1 MDMSSMGAEIR
12 VALLEDQ
19 LIFRESLVALLE
31 GAGMKVVS
39 RCAESSSFLSQVRG
53 AAPHVALVD
62 LRLEHVGRTEAEDGL
77 AVLKHLHDFHPHI
90 RSLVLSGIQA
100 PSTVESCFQAGAAG
114 YLCKLNVSCD
124 ELIQAVRRVAQG
136 ERLLPVEMLNP
147 NALQLNELSSTAP
160 ALSRLTLREREVLGY
175 VAAGAD
181 NLKIAAH
188 LGITE
193 RTVKAHLTSIYRKL
207 GPENRAQLAVLACEL
222 GVPRPVLA

>member
-1 MDMSSMGAEIR
+1 MGSEIR
-12 VALLEDQ
+12 VAMLEDQ
-19 LIFRESLVALLE
+19 LIFRESLVTLLE

-39 RCAESSSFLSQVRG
+39 RCADSGSFLSQMRS

-62 LRLEHVGRTEAEDGL
+62 LRLEHVGRSEAEDGL
-77 AVLKHLHDFHPHI
+77 AVLKYLHDFHPHI
-90 RSLVLSGIQA
+90 RSLVLSGMQEPA
-100 PSTVESCFQAGAAG
+100 TVESCFQAGAAG

-124 ELIQAVRRVAQG
+124 ELIQAVRRVARG

-147 NALQLNELSSTAP
+147 HALQLNELSSTAP

-222 GVPRPVLA
+222 GVTRPVLA

>member
-1 MDMSSMGAEIR
+1 MELNSTGREIR

-19 LIFRESLVALLE
+19 QVFRESLVALLE
-31 GAGMKVVS
+31 SAGMKVVA
-39 RCAESSSFLSQVRG
+39 RCAETSSFLSNVRA
-53 AAPHVALVD
+53 AAPDVAVVD
-62 LRLEHVGRTEAEDGL
+62 LRLEHVGREGAEDGL
-77 AVLKHLHDFHPHI
+77 NALKYLHDFHPQV
-90 RSLVLSGIQA
+90 RALVLSGHRE
-100 PSTVESCFQAGAAG
+100 PDVVERCFQAGAAG
-114 YLCKLNVSCD
+114 YLCKLNVGVD
-124 ELIQAVRRVAQG
+124 DVVRAVGRVARG
-136 ERLLPVEMLNP
+136 ERLLPVEMLQANSMHLED
-147 NALQLNELSSTAP
+147 LQMPAS

-222 GVPRPVLA
+222 GVTRPVLA